1 VSQRLAAADASGVQ
15 RLQGLETALQAQVQ
29 GVTQLATII
38 AALDTRLKVVETQAT
53 PCLEALLPFGAV
65 APIQTSAGYG
75 ASEPRS
81 NSSVQEQARREPP
94 ARGIESSPATS
105 SSGPPR
111 IENPLGEPERSRTP
125 WWRREEGVEANYPP
139 WRRRT
144 ETAEPDRASDGG
156 QSRMTARVNALGL
169 GQGGALE
176 PLALEA
182 LRKVSV
188 FRFSGNRR
196 DFQEWKRKW
205 EEYYGLLQATQ
216 GEIPSR
222 LLFEFLKGWLDDATQ
237 VELTNRMQENPDL
250 GYEEFY
256 TELCRMFGAESSA
269 SKRGAWREVALSCP
283 GGRLTLAEW
292 RGYQAR
298 LRRALYGIDHPHEE
312 EMREHIL
319 KQLPD
324 GLRNAVLREE
334 VKARRNQHWVCVH
347 CPEGVTPED
356 VLVELQTREVIP
368 LHLPTHAIQW
378 RGRRLMVDLGSP
390 ANRDWALRFDGE
402 WLEQGAGRVQVSRWE
417 TNFSTERIRQVIE
430 EKVEED
436 EAIQEYRQADSRS
449 LGHGRSAWEG
459 GTPPWNRRVWQ
470 VEEGDQWVVSP
481 VAQEGEPKGR
491 GVNSKGKGKG
501 WRKGS
506 TPTGRGGGAI
516 RNRPPDDE
524 CLVCKSAGRDYVH
537 IYWECPHW
545 QAARG
550 RSPERRGTSTQR
562 GLQGKGRSPSPQ
574 SAGPVC
580 YACRSRG
587 KPFDH
592 IHWECELWKA
602 TIPQRG
608 LAPDGQTAASSS
620 GSGAEVRTPST

>member
-1 VSQRLAAADASGVQ
+1 
-15 RLQGLETALQAQVQ
+15 
-29 GVTQLATII
+29 
-38 AALDTRLKVVETQAT
+38 
-53 PCLEALLPFGAV
+53 
-65 APIQTSAGYG
+65 
-75 ASEPRS
+75 
-81 NSSVQEQARREPP
+81 
-94 ARGIESSPATS
+94 
-105 SSGPPR
+105 
-111 IENPLGEPERSRTP
+111 
-125 WWRREEGVEANYPP
+125 
-139 WRRRT
+139 
-144 ETAEPDRASDGG
+144 
-156 QSRMTARVNALGL
+156 MTARVNALGL

-378 RGRRLMVDLGSP
+378 RRRRLITVTIELGNG
-390 ANRDWALRFDGE
+390 ATGKCEALID
-402 WLEQGAGRVQVSRWE
+402 
-417 TNFSTERIRQVIE
+417 T
-430 EKVEED
+430 
-436 EAIQEYRQADSRS
+436 
-449 LGHGRSAWEG
+449 
-459 GTPPWNRRVWQ
+459 
-470 VEEGDQWVVSP
+470 
-481 VAQEGEPKGR
+481 
-491 GVNSKGKGKG
+491 
-501 WRKGS
+501 
-506 TPTGRGGGAI
+506 
-516 RNRPPDDE
+516 
-524 CLVCKSAGRDYVH
+524 
-537 IYWECPHW
+537 
-545 QAARG
+545 
-550 RSPERRGTSTQR
+550 
-562 GLQGKGRSPSPQ
+562 
-574 SAGPVC
+574 
-580 YACRSRG
+580 
-587 KPFDH
+587 
-592 IHWECELWKA
+592 
-602 TIPQRG
+602 
-608 LAPDGQTAASSS
+608 
-620 GSGAEVRTPST
+620 GAEVV